1 VTSLPTSW
9 YERTQ
14 YGNIVKN
21 MIKTQ
26 YKSFQKTKDPK
37 FRLKL
42 SQNTAYLIQ
51 VENSLISDFNNQI
64 DFKKIQQ
71 IIAENNRLKMEKSN
85 AAARAK
91 YW

>member
-1 VTSLPTSW
+1 
-9 YERTQ
+9 
-14 YGNIVKN
+14 

-64 DFKKIQQ
+64 DLKKIQQ